1 MKDSNDGGEETE
13 KQERRVIREEDV
25 LLKVYAKKDRE
36 THGRE
41 QYGNRLGAVPRKTD
55 ALFVVITDTQ

>member
-1 MKDSNDGGEETE
+1 
-13 KQERRVIREEDV
+13 